1 MLYDIRLKLSHQYTE
16 TITGGRHRLCIE
28 PLELPEVQN
37 ILASKISSQPEPT
50 EKSEYFDFFGNRV
63 HELSFKGVHE
73 ETSFELTAHVQRE
86 VPKIKN
92 FSANIDELQNVLANF
107 SEVSSLS
114 PHHFLGNSE
123 RIILLRS
130 FKEFSLRFVQT
141 KIYVLDLVQ
150 KIGEGLFDEMSF
162 DASVTSAETPP
173 EEAFALR
180 KGVCQDYSQIMIACL
195 RSIGIPAGY
204 VSGLIRTTPPPGKPR
219 LEGAD
224 AMHAWVM
231 VWCGP
236 NCGWVEFDPTNNQF
250 VGDEYIL
257 IARGRDYADVAPI
270 KGVLRLS
277 GNQSCTQAVDVI
289 PIEESTKDQLSNS
302 LKV

>member
-1 MLYDIRLKLSHQYTE
+1 M
-16 TITGGRHRLCIE
+16 
-28 PLELPEVQN
+28 
-37 ILASKISSQPEPT
+37 ASKISSQPEPT

-63 HELSFKGVHE
+63 HELSFKGIHE

-92 FSANIDELQNVLANF
+92 FSANIDELQNVLASF

-219 LEGAD
+219 LEGGRCD
-224 AMHAWVM
+224 ACLGYGL
-231 VWCGP
+231 VW
-236 NCGWVEFDPTNNQF
+236 PT
-250 VGDEYIL
+250 
-257 IARGRDYADVAPI
+257 
-270 KGVLRLS
+270 LRL
-277 GNQSCTQAVDVI
+277 GGI
-289 PIEESTKDQLSNS
+289 
-302 LKV
+302 